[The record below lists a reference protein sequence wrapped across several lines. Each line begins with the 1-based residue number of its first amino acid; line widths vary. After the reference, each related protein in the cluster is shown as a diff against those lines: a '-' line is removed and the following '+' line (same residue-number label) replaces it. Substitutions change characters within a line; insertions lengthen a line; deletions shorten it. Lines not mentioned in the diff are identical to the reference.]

1 VGGHDEVG
9 GQGGQVVEN
18 PRDERLEHRPVQ
30 VEAAYHGVQRAVS
43 GQPPRVP
50 ADVDHPG
57 VAAAG
62 DDDQALVPDVDDEG
76 LVVQDQRVR
85 LPAPAEPGLL
95 RREAGLVA
103 GGRGPATSRPP
114 RSVAVP

>member
-1 VGGHDEVG
+1 GQLPAARGLRLKLEAGADGVRHERLAEPGAHGVLGPPSGAVGGYDEVG

-18 PRDERLEHRPVQ
+18 PRDERLEHRPVE

-62 DDDQALVPDVDDEG
+62 DDDQALVLDVDDEG
-76 LVVQDQRVR
+76 LV
-85 LPAPAEPGLL
+85 
-95 RREAGLVA
+95 
-103 GGRGPATSRPP
+103 
-114 RSVAVP
+114 